1 MILSPK
7 KIALY
12 LIEQYQRSGGG
23 SKHFNTECNFEPSCS
38 EYVKQAIDRLG
49 VWKAIPVAMERLK
62 RCKDPDKVDKD
73 ADPFIGSEHV

>member
-7 KIALY
+7 TIALY
-12 LIEQYQRSGGG
+12 LIERYQRSGGG

-38 EYVKQAIDRLG
+38 EYAKQAIDHLG
-49 VWKAIPVAMERLK
+49 VCKAIPVAMERLK
-62 RCKDPDKVDKD
+62 RCNDPDKADKD